1 MSEQVFLDFNLNFN
15 LRQTKKNMPTI
26 IYALFT
32 FRGKQ
37 YKVNIGAKVYPIQWN
52 KRKQIATISNG
63 QTRLD
68 NRNNEIVNKK
78 IRSLLAIFEEKKNYL
93 CENLERIDSLF
104 EEMRQAIN
112 PNLKCRSYMEKE
124 KHLSATLVFRK
135 MVDKHMKEDS
145 TKKVYLGYIS
155 AFEAFLKDKNIPN
168 SLSIINGDTL
178 ADYQQYLLELS
189 PRRVATHL
197 NKIKGIITLINH
209 ANRDKEIKANIN
221 INSFVVIKDERSK
234 EQKKSKQVPLTE
246 EQLLAIYNYTNLKP
260 REIEARDL
268 FICQCLLGQ
277 RISDLPKIFKENYT
291 INQLDNGAEVI
302 SFTVQKTREKAT
314 LYLFPVVKDIL
325 EKYNQTGFKHIDL
338 LVEDE
343 RVVRNNEAKLNR
355 TIKQVCKKVGLDSDV
370 IYVEQIGEDIVEKKK
385 KLFEMIHTH
394 IARHTFITLMC
405 RLGVSKE
412 DVIIATAHTDTT
424 MIDDVYLHET
434 VNDRGARL
442 INSLKKIKGS
452 TLFKIE
458 ETNNMLDTTMDK
470 EETVKKPIPTVNI
483 TSGITFDTLLDT
495 QFLASKINKAA
506 ALKSKVGYL
515 KDGKLCSYDNE
526 VKNLANEIEQFAQ
539 SSTSDFDVAKKYAKQ
554 LSVWKQSD
562 LKDGFKELIIK
573 CIEIGLSENAVMLFL
588 EKALKMGILDHDSFA
603 NVSEIAKAVLEAR
616 SRDLK

>member
-1 MSEQVFLDFNLNFN
+1 MSEQVFLDFSLNFN

-32 FRGKQ
+32 FRGRQ
-37 YKVNIGAKVYPIQWN
+37 YKVNIGAKVYPTQWN

-93 CENLERIDSLF
+93 CENLERIDFLF

-112 PNLKCRSYMEKE
+112 PKLKCRNYMEKE
-124 KHLSATLVFRK
+124 MHLSATLVFRK
-135 MVDKHMKEDS
+135 MVDKYVKEDS
-145 TKKVYLGYIS
+145 SKKIYLGYIS
-155 AFEAFLKDKNIPN
+155 AFEAFLKVKSIPN
-168 SLSIINGDTL
+168 RLSAINGDTL
-178 ADYQQYLLELS
+178 TDYQQYLLDLN
-189 PRRVATHL
+189 PRRIATHL
-197 NKIKGIITLINH
+197 NKIKGIRTLINH

-221 INSFVVIKDERSK
+221 INSFVAIRDERSK

-246 EQLLAIYNYTNLKP
+246 KQLLAIYNYTNLKP
-260 REIEARDL
+260 REVEARDL

-277 RISDLPKIFKENYT
+277 RISDLPKIFKGEYAITLLDDEN
-291 INQLDNGAEVI
+291 EVI
-302 SFTVQKTREKAT
+302 SFTVQKTREEAT
-314 LYLFPVVKDIL
+314 LYLFPVVKEIL
-325 EKYNQTGFKHIDL
+325 ERYKQTGFKHIDL
-338 LVEDE
+338 LIEDE
-343 RVVRNNEAKLNR
+343 KIVRRNEAKLNR

-370 IYVEQIGEDIVEKKK
+370 IYVEQIGEDVVEKKK

-434 VNDRGARL
+434 VNDKGTRL

-458 ETNNMLDTTMDK
+458 EANNMVDTTMNE
-470 EETVKKPIPTVNI
+470 EETVKKPISTASVTNN
-483 TSGITFDTLLDT
+483 ITFDTLLDT
-495 QFLASKINKAA
+495 QFFASKINKA
-506 ALKSKVGYL
+506 SDMFERMGYV
-515 KDGKLCSYDNE
+515 KDGKLYDYNSE
-526 VKNLANEIEQFAQ
+526 ISGIVKEIEAFMQ
-539 SSTSDFDVAKKYAKQ
+539 SPASGLEVAHKYVER
-554 LSVWKQSD
+554 LSVGNLSNLRD
-562 LKDGFKELIIK
+562 ELKLLIVK
-573 CIEIGLSENAVMLFL
+573 CIKIEVNVEAVMQIVD
-588 EKALKMGILDHDSFA
+588 KAFKMGILDNDSL
-603 NVSEIAKAVLEAR
+603 NDMKEIVAAILRAK
-616 SRDLK
+616 DK

>member
-1 MSEQVFLDFNLNFN
+1 MSEQVFLDFSLNFN

-32 FRGKQ
+32 FRGRQ
-37 YKVNIGAKVYPIQWN
+37 YKVNIGAKVYPTQWN

-93 CENLERIDSLF
+93 CENLERIDFLF

-112 PNLKCRSYMEKE
+112 PKLKCRNYMEKE
-124 KHLSATLVFRK
+124 MHLSATLVFRK
-135 MVDKHMKEDS
+135 MVDKYVKEDS
-145 TKKVYLGYIS
+145 SKKIYLGYIS
-155 AFEAFLKDKNIPN
+155 AFEAFLKVKSIPN
-168 SLSIINGDTL
+168 RLSAINGDTL
-178 ADYQQYLLELS
+178 TDYQQYLLDLN
-189 PRRVATHL
+189 PRRIATHL
-197 NKIKGIITLINH
+197 NKIKGIRTLINH

-221 INSFVVIKDERSK
+221 INSFVAIRDERSK

-246 EQLLAIYNYTNLKP
+246 KQLLAIYNYTNLKP
-260 REIEARDL
+260 REVEARDL

-277 RISDLPKIFKENYT
+277 RISDLPKIFKGEYAITLLDDEN
-291 INQLDNGAEVI
+291 EVI
-302 SFTVQKTREKAT
+302 SFTVQKTREEAT
-314 LYLFPVVKDIL
+314 LYLFPVVKEIL
-325 EKYNQTGFKHIDL
+325 ERYKQTGFKHIDL
-338 LVEDE
+338 LIEDE
-343 RVVRNNEAKLNR
+343 KIVRRNEAKLNR

-370 IYVEQIGEDIVEKKK
+370 IYVEQIGEDVVEKKK

-434 VNDRGARL
+434 VNDKGTRL

-458 ETNNMLDTTMDK
+458 EANNMVDTTMNE
-470 EETVKKPIPTVNI
+470 EETVKKPNSTASVTDN
-483 TSGITFDTLLDT
+483 ITFDTLLDT
-495 QFLASKINKAA
+495 QFLASQINKA
-506 ALKSKVGYL
+506 SDMFERMGYV
-515 KDGKLCSYDNE
+515 KNGKLYDYNSE
-526 VKNLANEIEQFAQ
+526 ISGIVKEIEAYMQ
-539 SSTSDFDVAKKYAKQ
+539 SPASGLEVAHKYVER
-554 LSVWKQSD
+554 LSVGNLSNLRD
-562 LKDGFKELIIK
+562 ELKLLIVK
-573 CIEIGLSENAVMLFL
+573 CIKIEVNVETVMQIVD
-588 EKALKMGILDHDSFA
+588 KAFKMGILDNNSLNDMK
-603 NVSEIAKAVLEAR
+603 EIVAGILKAK
-616 SRDLK
+616 DK